1 MLEELAATL
10 GVPPIVLQ
18 GALAILAA
26 SALVSYLGRARRR
39 SLRQALDQ
47 RLGPEASAQGI
58 RYHPEGGAAPG
69 MPGAGQPQTAS
80 DALAFSGS
88 VRGLSWRAE
97 VEQDPAELR
106 HVRHAARERTRVTL
120 AAGALPPGRFV
131 LVMALPQGK
140 KRWEG
145 AAPQGD
151 GFLATIGRKV
161 MESAVDLYAGAY
173 FGARH
178 RALVNIAGAQ
188 VVPSP
193 EGFWVLANDE
203 AAALRLLGGETPRH
217 LAGLRSG
224 QAGPF
229 RGKTLHA
236 FGLLLSPEGLTLG
249 CQVAVREPAA
259 VRALAEW
266 AAGVAEQARGL

>member
-1 MLEELAATL
+1 MMEELAARL

-18 GALAILAA
+18 GALGIAAA
-26 SALVSYLGRARRR
+26 SVLLGFLGRAQRRR
-39 SLRQALDQ
+39 RREALDQ
-47 RLGPEASAQGI
+47 RLGPAASAQGI

-69 MPGAGQPQTAS
+69 MPGAGQAQSAG

-106 HVRHAARERTRVTL
+106 NVRRAAHERTRVTF
-120 AAGALPPGRFV
+120 AVGALAPGRFV
-131 LVMALPQGK
+131 LVMALPQGR

-151 GFLATIGRKV
+151 GFLATVGRKV

-188 VVPSP
+188 VVPAP

-203 AAALRLLGGETPRH
+203 AAALRLLGGETPRL
-217 LAGLRSG
+217 LAALRAG
-224 QAGPF
+224 EAGPF
-229 RGKTLHA
+229 RGRPLHS

-249 CQVAVREPAA
+249 CQVAVTEPAA
-259 VRALAEW
+259 VRELAGW

>member
-1 MLEELAATL
+1 MIDELAASL
-10 GVPPIVLQ
+10 GISPTVLL
-18 GALAILAA
+18 GALGIAGA
-26 SALVSYLGRARRR
+26 SVLLVLLGRAQRRR
-39 SLRQALDQ
+39 RRAALEA
-47 RLGPEASAQGI
+47 RLGPEAAVRGI
-58 RYHPEGGAAPG
+58 RFHPEGGPPPPAAVGAAPV
-69 MPGAGQPQTAS
+69 PGA
-80 DALAFSGS
+80 LVFSGS
-88 VRGLSWRAE
+88 SRGLAWRAE
-97 VEQDPAELR
+97 VEQDPEELR
-106 HVRHAARERTRVTL
+106 NLRRARHERTRITV

-131 LVMALPQGK
+131 LLMALPQGA

-161 MESAVDLYAGAY
+161 MDSAVDLYAGAY

-188 VVPSP
+188 VIPGP

-203 AAALRLLGGETPRH
+203 AAALRLLGGETPRR
-217 LAGLRSG
+217 LAALRAG
-224 QAGPF
+224 EDGPF

-249 CQVAVREPAA
+249 CQLAVSDPGTLRE
-259 VRALAEW
+259 LAEW
-266 AAGVAEQARGL
+266 AAGVAEQARGP